1 MAPPSGEA
9 TVEAEAA
16 RETNGCGTEWRSGSE
31 DVGDT
36 VGGTIQ
42 EERTGRLPCKEQGAC
57 LWGQGLC
64 QGLREAMLERKGTL
78 SAVRCTPALGG
89 RRGGNRVLGNQTLMY
104 QRVESKIPKVSEENN
119 GHLK

>member
-1 MAPPSGEA
+1 MEPEA
-9 TVEAEAA
+9 V

-31 DVGDT
+31 DFGDT
-36 VGGTIQ
+36 VGGMIR
-42 EERTGRLPCKEQGAC
+42 EERTGRLPCKEGGAC

-64 QGLREAMLERKGTL
+64 HGLREERTGTL

-104 QRVESKIPKVSEENN
+104 QGVKSKISQDF
-119 GHLK
+119 